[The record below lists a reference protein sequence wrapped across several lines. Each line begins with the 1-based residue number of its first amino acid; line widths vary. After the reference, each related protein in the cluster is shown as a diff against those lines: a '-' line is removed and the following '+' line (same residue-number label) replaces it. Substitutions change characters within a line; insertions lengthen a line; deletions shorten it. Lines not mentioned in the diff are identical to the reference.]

1 MMAKITPTIKM
12 HESFRPA
19 SVHFKAVS
27 VVSTLMLTSSAV
39 LARRYETT
47 HKTTAIPSLTKVPL
61 RPFPEEKK
69 KGITNVHNTATTNNT
84 IDQLSEA
91 STIPSE

>member
-1 MMAKITPTIKM
+1 MAKITPTIKM

-61 RPFPEEKK
+61 RPFPEEEEERPPQCY
-69 KGITNVHNTATTNNT
+69 TTLQPRT
-84 IDQLSEA
+84 ILSTVE
-91 STIPSE
+91 